1 MRARTIRTLGFALA
15 LLAPAP
21 ALADG
26 WETVSDV
33 GRDALVV
40 AAIGV
45 PVANGDWQGGLQAA
59 GSVAAAQVTSLTLK
73 ELIDARR
80 PDGSDGD
87 SFPSGHAAV
96 SFAAAATLGKR
107 HGWKYGLPAVAVA
120 SLVAVGRVEADR
132 HYVRDVLAGAAIGTA
147 AGWLITSKR
156 SDGVQLFPWAARR
169 GGGVTLAARW

>member
-1 MRARTIRTLGFALA
+1 MRRMALA
-15 LLAPAP
+15 LAMLAPVEAV
-21 ALADG
+21 ADG

-33 GRDALVV
+33 GRNALVV

-45 PVANGDWQGGLQAA
+45 PVENGDWQGGLQAA
-59 GSVAAAQVTSLTLK
+59 GSVAAAQVTSVTLK

-87 SFPSGHAAV
+87 SFPSGHTAV

-107 HGWKYGLPAVAVA
+107 HGWKYGMPAVAVA
-120 SLVAVGRVEADR
+120 SLVAVGRVQDDR

-156 SDGVQLFPWAARR
+156 NDDVQLFPWAARR